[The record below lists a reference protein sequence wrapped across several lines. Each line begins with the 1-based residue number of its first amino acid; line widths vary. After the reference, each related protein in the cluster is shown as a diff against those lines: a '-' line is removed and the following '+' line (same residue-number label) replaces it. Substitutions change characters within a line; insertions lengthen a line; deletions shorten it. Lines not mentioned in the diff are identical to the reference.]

1 MAKKTLK
8 SNIIEKTD
16 NEKLNEEFVKKPK
29 GKKETKKQTTL
40 EEAQKALDSVDT
52 TIVNGTVEPE
62 PDIKEV
68 ENIVDEINKINDA
81 EKEFAEKFENVKSQ
95 EEAEAVIKDEIEK
108 VEKEKE
114 IVEKIINRPQ
124 RERTSSWNGISY
136 GY

>member
-1 MAKKTLK
+1 MSRKSLK
-8 SNIIEKTD
+8 SNIFEKTD
-16 NEKLNEEFVKKPK
+16 NEKLNETFVKKGK
-29 GKKETKKQTTL
+29 EKKETKKQTTL
-40 EEAQKALDSVDT
+40 EEAQKALDDVDT

-68 ENIVDEINKINDA
+68 ENIVNEINKINDA

>member
-1 MAKKTLK
+1 MSKKSLK
-8 SNIIEKTD
+8 SNIFEKTD
-16 NEKLNEEFVKKPK
+16 NEKLNEAFVKKGK
-29 GKKETKKQTTL
+29 EKKETKKQTTL
-40 EEAQKALDSVDT
+40 EEAQKALDNVDT

-95 EEAEAVIKDEIEK
+95 EEAEAIIKDEIEK

>member
-16 NEKLNEEFVKKPK
+16 NEKLNEEFVKKTK

-40 EEAQKALDSVDT
+40 EEAQKALDNVDT

>member
-8 SNIIEKTD
+8 SNIIEKTN
-16 NEKLNEEFVKKPK
+16 NEKLNEEFVKKTK

-40 EEAQKALDSVDT
+40 EEAQKALDNVDT

-95 EEAEAVIKDEIEK
+95 EEAEAIIKDEIEK

>member
-8 SNIIEKTD
+8 SNIIEKTN
-16 NEKLNEEFVKKPK
+16 NEKLNEEFVKKTK

-40 EEAQKALDSVDT
+40 EEAQKALDNVDT

-68 ENIVDEINKINDA
+68 ENIVNEINKINDA